1 MSQLKK
7 SITALNAS
15 ITAIGGYVPDET
27 LTNSKLE
34 SMVETNDAWIQS
46 KTGIKERR
54 ILSDPSKATSY
65 LAIKAAKN
73 LIVKNDIDPKEIE
86 MIILATATPDMQIAA
101 TAAYVATKIGASNA
115 FGYDLQAA
123 CSGFLYAM
131 SMAAGKIESGRY
143 KKILVIGADKMSS
156 LINYEDRSTCIIF
169 GDGAGAVL
177 FEPNKDKL
185 GWQDEY
191 FKSDGGDRDSLK
203 VKAGGSLFPATE
215 TSVLNQDH
223 YLSMDGRKVF
233 KSAVSAMTEASSKIL
248 QRNNISGEDVS
259 YLLAH
264 QANERIIESVAEKMK
279 LNPKKVLKNI
289 AYYGNTT
296 AATIPLLLC
305 DFEKKFKKGDK
316 IIFAAFG
323 GGYTWGAAYY
333 IWSKN

>member
-1 MSQLKK
+1 MPQLKK
-7 SITALNAS
+7 PINAINAS
-15 ITAIGGYVPDET
+15 ITAIGGYVPDEI
-27 LTNSKLE
+27 LSNKKLE
-34 SMVETNDAWIQS
+34 SMVETNDAWIQN

-54 ILSDPSKATSY
+54 ILNDPNKATSY
-65 LAIKAAKN
+65 LAIMAANN
-73 LIVKNDIDPKEIE
+73 LISKNFIDPKQID
-86 MIILATATPDMQIAA
+86 MVIVATATPDMQIA
-101 TAAYVATKIGASNA
+101 TTSAYVATKIGATNA

-131 SMAAGKIESGRY
+131 SMAVGKVESGRY
-143 KKILVIGADKMSS
+143 KKVLVIGADKMSS
-156 LINYEDRSTCIIF
+156 LVNYQDRSTCIIF

-177 FEPNKDKL
+177 FEPNNEKL

-203 VKAGGSLFPATE
+203 VKAGGSLFPASK

-233 KSAVSAMTEASSKIL
+233 KSAVSAMTEAGTKIL
-248 QRNNISGEDVS
+248 RRNNISGDQVN

-289 AYYGNTT
+289 AFYGNTT

>member
-1 MSQLKK
+1 MPQFKK
-7 SITALNAS
+7 PTNGINAS
-15 ITAIGGYVPDET
+15 ITAIGGYVPDEI
-27 LTNSKLE
+27 LSNKKLE
-34 SMVETNDAWIQS
+34 SMVDTNDAWIQS

-54 ILSDPSKATSY
+54 ILNDPNKATSY
-65 LAIKAAKN
+65 LAVMAAKKLISKN
-73 LIVKNDIDPKEIE
+73 LIDPKQID
-86 MIILATATPDMQIAA
+86 MVIVATATPDMQIAA
-101 TAAYVATKIGASNA
+101 TSAYVATKIGATNA

-131 SMAAGKIESGRY
+131 SMAVGKIESGRY

-156 LINYEDRSTCIIF
+156 LINYQDRSTCIIF

-177 FEPNKDKL
+177 FEPNKEKL
-185 GWQDEY
+185 GWQDEF

-203 VKAGGSLFPATE
+203 VKAGGSLFPASK

-233 KSAVSAMTEASSKIL
+233 KSAVSAMTEAGTKIL
-248 QRNNISGEDVS
+248 QRNNISGDQVD

-279 LNPKKVLKNI
+279 LHPNKVLRNI
-289 AYYGNTT
+289 AFYGNTT
-296 AATIPLLLC
+296 AATIPLLLS
-305 DFEKKFKKGDK
+305 DFENKFKKGDK

>member
-1 MSQLKK
+1 MSQTKK
-7 SITALNAS
+7 PLNVLNAS
-15 ITAIGGYVPDET
+15 ITAIGGYVPDEI
-27 LTNSKLE
+27 LSNSRLE
-34 SMVETNDAWIQS
+34 TMVETNDAWIQD

-54 ILSDPSKATSY
+54 ILSDPQKATSY
-65 LAIKAAKN
+65 LAIKAADDLISKN
-73 LIVKNDIDPKEIE
+73 NINPKSID
-86 MIILATATPDMQIAA
+86 MIIIATATPDMQIAA
-101 TAAYVATKIGASNA
+101 TASYVGTKIGAINA

-143 KKILVIGADKMSS
+143 KKVLVIGADKMSS
-156 LINYEDRSTCIIF
+156 IVNYEDRSTCILF

-177 FEPNKDKL
+177 FEPNNDGL

-191 FKSDGGDRDSLK
+191 FKSDGGDRETLK
-203 VKAGGSLFPATE
+203 VKAGGSLFPATKS
-215 TSVLNQDH
+215 SVSHKDH
-223 YLSMDGRKVF
+223 YLTMDGRKVF
-233 KSAVSAMTEASSKIL
+233 KSAVSAMTEASTKIL
-248 QRNNISGEDVS
+248 QRNRISGNDVN

-305 DFEKKFKKGDK
+305 DYQKKFKKGDK

>member
-1 MSQLKK
+1 MPQFKK
-7 SITALNAS
+7 PTNGINAS
-15 ITAIGGYVPDET
+15 ITAIGGYVPDEI
-27 LTNSKLE
+27 LSNKKLE
-34 SMVETNDAWIQS
+34 SMVDTNDAWIQS

-54 ILSDPSKATSY
+54 ILNDPNKATSY
-65 LAIKAAKN
+65 LAVMAAKKLISKN
-73 LIVKNDIDPKEIE
+73 LIDPKQID
-86 MIILATATPDMQIAA
+86 MVIVATATPDMQIAA
-101 TAAYVATKIGASNA
+101 TSAYVATKIGATNA

-131 SMAAGKIESGRY
+131 SMAVGKIESGRY

-156 LINYEDRSTCIIF
+156 LINYQDRSTCIIF

-177 FEPNKDKL
+177 FEPNKEKL
-185 GWQDEY
+185 GWQDEF

-203 VKAGGSLFPATE
+203 VKAGGSLFPASK

-233 KSAVSAMTEASSKIL
+233 KSAVSAMTEAGTEIL
-248 QRNNISGEDVS
+248 KRNNISGDQVD

-279 LNPKKVLKNI
+279 LHPNKVLKNI
-289 AYYGNTT
+289 AFYGNTT
-296 AATIPLLLC
+296 AATIPLLLS
-305 DFEKKFKKGDK
+305 DFENKFKKGDK